1 MMGEMKGKGEQ
12 SEEMEETERGR
23 EREGG
28 AVLKSNG
35 SSE

>member
-23 EREGG
+23 ERGR
-28 AVLKSNG
+28 
-35 SSE
+35 SSVEK